1 MKIFSSIK
9 SKDLAEKIIYELNT
23 KYAHNINLGKLNIN
37 KFSDGEILPKIDD
50 DIKNSDMF
58 FINTLDTSDSI
69 LETILVVDAAKR
81 LGCKK
86 FILVAP
92 YLAYSR
98 QDKVDHVG
106 SSLGAQSLART
117 LENSGID
124 ILITIDLHSSKVKE
138 FYQIPVIEIDGKE
151 IFKEFFVDS
160 IKNNTCLVS
169 PDQGGVAKMKS
180 FLKDF
185 PYINTAVMSKKRVRP
200 NEVKSLNLKGQVRGK
215 DVIILDDIADTL
227 GTIVKASQLLLHKGA
242 NSVQAVATHGVL
254 SGSAFVNLEKSSLT
268 ELVVSDT
275 LNNMDN
281 PKLRVISSCK
291 AISKYIHLLMNK

>member
-9 SKDLAEKIIYELNT
+9 SRDLAEKIIYELNT
-23 KYAHNINLGKLNIN
+23 KYAHNIHLGKLNIN

-50 DIKNSDMF
+50 DIKNSDVF
-58 FINTLDTSDSI
+58 FINTLDTADSI

-92 YLAYSR
+92 YLSYSR

-117 LENSGID
+117 LENSGIN

-160 IKNNTCLVS
+160 IENNTCLIS
-169 PDQGGVAKMKS
+169 PDQGGVSKMKS

-185 PYINTAVMSKKRVRP
+185 PYIHTAVMSKKRVRP
-200 NEVKSLNLKGQVRGK
+200 NEVKSLSLKGQVRGK

-227 GTIVKASQLLLHKGA
+227 GTIVKASQLLLNKGA
-242 NSVQAVATHGVL
+242 NSVKAVATHGVL
-254 SGSAFVNLEKSSLT
+254 SGSAFINLEKSSLT

-275 LNNMDN
+275 LNNINN
-281 PKLRVISSCK
+281 PKLKVISSYK
-291 AISKYIHLLMNK
+291 AISKHIHLLVNK